1 MVRFGQIVL
10 GRSRATRVGAW
21 RRRRRLGKLLISIV
35 LVCILAGSSVSLA
48 QRGGAREQQ
57 PPRPKQITNPWP
69 WLVAFIL
76 LGLAW
81 YPAFKNSKRELE
93 R

>member
-1 MVRFGQIVL
+1 MMRFGQIVL
-10 GRSRATRVGAW
+10 DRSRGNCMGAGAG
-21 RRRRRLGKLLISIV
+21 RRRLCKVLVCIM
-35 LVCILAGSSVSLA
+35 LVCILAGSSASLA
-48 QRGGAREQQ
+48 QRAGPEPP
-57 PPRPKQITNPWP
+57 PPRPKQSTNPWP
-69 WLVAFIL
+69 WFLAFIL

>member
-1 MVRFGQIVL
+1 MLRFGETL
-10 GRSRATRVGAW
+10 LNRSRGGHIGAGSG
-21 RRRRRLGKLLISIV
+21 RQRLCNVFICIV
-35 LVCILAGSSVSLA
+35 LVCILAGSTAGLA
-48 QRGGAREQQ
+48 QKGGRDQ
-57 PPRPKQITNPWP
+57 PPRPTQSTDPWP
-69 WLVAFIL
+69 WVLAFIL